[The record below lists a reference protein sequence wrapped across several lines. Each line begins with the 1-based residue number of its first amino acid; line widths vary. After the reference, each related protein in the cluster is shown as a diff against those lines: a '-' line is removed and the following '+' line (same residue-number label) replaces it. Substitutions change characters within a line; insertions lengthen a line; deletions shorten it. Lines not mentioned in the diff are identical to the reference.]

1 MCFHLRAVATLL
13 ALPLVACLSTSNRG
27 QDRLPW
33 EKSGSEVVLR
43 PPASPLEIFARFD
56 IGASQ
61 LENFVSGQP
70 LLPNEEDVLVKILYR
85 FPRLGLDNLQR
96 WRQRGVTFDHVAAAP
111 AEHRGEVFRITGRA
125 KRVELQPLL
134 PEQKNLFEFD
144 HYYLVTVALD
154 GAPYQAQVATRKI
167 PLAWLVNTAIDEP
180 TAADAMFLKLGD
192 EALDPPR
199 LIFAAGALGWYPD
212 RPHDEQHIGLPQLA
226 LAKLGLDLSL
236 WDDIRASKEHA
247 LTGADREGFY
257 QLLHV
262 LGSPNGREAIF
273 AHPSPL
279 EIVPLLERPQE
290 HFGET
295 MSIEGVA
302 RRVMRIA
309 VNDADINSRFGID
322 HYYEIDLFVPLGD
335 TSLRFGKS
343 EKAKGQGGPVYRNT
357 FPATLIARELPA
369 GLTTG
374 EDIHEVIRADGVFFK
389 TWAYRSTYSGKFNQL
404 QPAPLLITDRPQLVT
419 SSTSTNW
426 VTTALVSAA
435 FVLGLSVIL
444 LIFFVF
450 NRSDRAARNRAK
462 QLPTTKPDFS
472 QLK

>member
-1 MCFHLRAVATLL
+1 MRSTLRYLAKVL
-13 ALPLVACLSTSNRG
+13 ALLLVACLSMPARS

-43 PPASPLEIFARFD
+43 PPTSPLEIFARFD
-56 IGASQ
+56 IGTSQ

-96 WRQRGVTFDHVAAAP
+96 WRQRNVTFDNIAAAP
-111 AEHRGEVFRITGRA
+111 AEHRGQVFRIAGRA
-125 KRVELQPLL
+125 KKVELQPLL
-134 PEQKNLFEFD
+134 PEQKELFEFG
-144 HYYLVTVALD
+144 HYYLVAVALD
-154 GAPYQAQVATRKI
+154 GSPYQAQVATRKI
-167 PLAWLVNTAIDEP
+167 PLAWPLNAPIDEP
-180 TAADAMFLKLGD
+180 TAADALFLKLGD

-212 RPHDEQHIGLPQLA
+212 RPHAEQHIGPPQLA
-226 LAKLGLDLSL
+226 LAKLGLDVSL
-236 WDDIRASKEHA
+236 WDDVRASKDHA
-247 LTGADREGFY
+247 LTSADREGFY

-262 LGSPNGREAIF
+262 LGLPNSRA
-273 AHPSPL
+273 ALTTHPSPL
-279 EIVPLLERPQE
+279 EIVPLLERPQD

-295 MSIEGVA
+295 MSVEGVA

-335 TSLRFGKS
+335 TSLRFGKN
-343 EKAKGQGGPVYRNT
+343 EQAKGQGGPLYRNT

-389 TWAYRSTYSGKFNQL
+389 TWAYRSAYSGQFNQL
-404 QPAPLLITDRPQLVT
+404 QPAPLLITGRPQLVT
-419 SSTSTNW
+419 VSTSANW
-426 VTTALVSAA
+426 VTTALVTVA
-435 FVLGLSVIL
+435 FVLGLGVIL

-450 NRSDRAARNRAK
+450 NRSDRASRTQAN
-462 QLPTTKPDFS
+462 QLPTTQPDFRH
-472 QLK
+472 LK